1 MKVLALDLATSTGWA
16 VLDGEH
22 VDVGTWTLDGC
33 RGEKGE
39 HLESLLLD
47 AIARHRPDLIAFEE
61 PLFFRGGGALLLV
74 GLQFT
79 VERICERTRTTYVSV
94 PVSTLKLFA
103 TGSGRSK
110 KPAMIAAARDVT
122 GRDMNEHEADAFHVA
137 RWALASVE
145 MEAA

>member
-1 MKVLALDLATSTGWA
+1 MTVFALDLATSTGWA
-16 VLDGEH
+16 VVDGDRL
-22 VDVGTWTLDGC
+22 DVGTWTLEGC

-39 HLESLLLD
+39 ALEALLLD
-47 AIARHRPDLIAFEE
+47 VIERHRPDLIAFEE
-61 PLFFRGGGALLLV
+61 PLFFRGGGALLLA

-103 TGSGRSK
+103 TGSGRAK
-110 KPAMIAAARDVT
+110 KPAMIQAAEDAT
-122 GRDMNEHEADAFHVA
+122 GRTMNEHEADAFHVA